1 MENILKLIRPGI
13 DCEPSRVEEFLEKG
27 VQLKVWSDT
36 EEIKV
41 YNHNEEVMDST
52 VFGLW
57 LEFGEDYG
65 QSIMLEA
72 SIDKLELFIKSLVI
86 HIDIVKSQIR
96 KKKKKQIELGGR
108 P

>member
-1 MENILKLIRPGI
+1 MENILKLIRPWI
-13 DCEPSRVEEFLEKG
+13 DFEPSSIENQLGKG

-41 YNHNEEVMDST
+41 YHHNEEVMDST

-65 QSIMLEA
+65 RTIMLEA
-72 SIDKLELFIKSLVI
+72 SIDELELFAKSLVT
-86 HIDIVKSQIR
+86 HLDIVKSRIGDEI
-96 KKKKKQIELGGR
+96 KKQIELGGR